1 MRKTNIKILLF
12 TILIMLLIF
21 SAVYIVFLNNSSKG
35 KENEE
40 NIVENVNIENI
51 LTNEISQD
59 TQNVIE
65 EEEEIIPEI
74 LTSESGDTYS
84 IIGNINIPSLNIDYP
99 IISKYTEEL
108 LKIAP
113 IKYWG
118 ADPNEVGN
126 MVIIGHNYKNNKF
139 FSKLPNIKIGDIIKI
154 TDLSEKT
161 LDYRVYE
168 TEIVEPSD
176 NSCTSQKT
184 NGNTEITLITCY
196 YENGVKHATKRFVV
210 KARTIQ

>member
-1 MRKTNIKILLF
+1 MKKAKIKILLF
-12 TILIMLLIF
+12 TILILLLIF

-35 KENEE
+35 KVNEE

-74 LTSESGDTYS
+74 LTSASGDTYS

-113 IKYWG
+113 TKYWG

-126 MVIIGHNYKNNKF
+126 MVILAHNYKSDKF
-139 FSKLPNIKIGDIIKI
+139 FSKLPNIKVGDIIKI
-154 TDLSEKT
+154 TDLSGKT
-161 LDYRVYE
+161 LDYGVYE
-168 TEIVEPSD
+168 TDVVEPDD
-176 NSCTSQKT
+176 NSSTSQKT
-184 NGNTEITLITCY
+184 NGNTEVTLITCY
-196 YENGVKHATKRFVV
+196 YESGTKHAAKRFVA
-210 KARTIQ
+210 KARTI